1 MTDKVLPFGVISDTH
16 NHNWATFSHVIPET
30 GINNRLQYILD
41 ETWRAANKV
50 KELGGNTIIHCGDVF
65 HVRGNL
71 APSVLNPT
79 VAVYERIVNELGM
92 NVYILAGNHD
102 LEGNDANRLGNAAVA
117 LEGAGCT
124 VFSDVFVDSFTKRI
138 YVPYVHSMKKLRE
151 IVSDAAEGDKSE
163 WTLFLHAPMNGI
175 ISGIPDNGL
184 SVAELQK
191 LGFGAVF
198 CGHYHNHRVFDGNIC
213 SVGSLTHQTFSDVG
227 SKSGF
232 IIYQDS
238 TITHYPTSAPKF
250 VDYDPDWGEMEEME
264 YIIGN
269 YVRVKLENATNEDVE
284 EIRKYLKDKG
294 AAFSQIIHVPK
305 TETARESTASL
316 ESGSSMKVSISD
328 WCKKQ
333 GYDEEV
339 AKQAQEV
346 ADEVDAR

>member
-138 YVPYVHSMKKLRE
+138 YVPYVHSMKELRG
-151 IVSDAAEGDKSE
+151 ILSDSVEGDKSE
-163 WTLFLHAPMNGI
+163 WALFLHAPMNGVI
-175 ISGIPDNGL
+175 TGIPDNGL
-184 SVAELQK
+184 SVVELQK
-191 LGFGAVF
+191 LGFKAVF
-198 CGHYHNHRVFDGNIC
+198 CGHYHNHRIFSGNIC
-213 SVGSLTHQTFSDVG
+213 SVGSITHQTFSDVNT
-227 SKSGF
+227 KSGF
-232 IIYQDS
+232 LTFDGE
-238 TITHYPTSAPKF
+238 TITHYPTSAPRF
-250 VDYDPDWGEMEEME
+250 VDYDADWDEIEEVE
-264 YIIGN
+264 YVTGN
-269 YVRVKLENATNEDVE
+269 YVRAKLENATNEDVE
-284 EIRKYLKDKG
+284 EIRAYLKGKG
-294 AAFSQIIHVPK
+294 AAYVQIIHVPK
-305 TETARESTASL
+305 TETARDDVSSL
-316 ESGSSMKVSISD
+316 EAGSSMKVSISN

-333 GYDEEV
+333 GYDDDV
-339 AKQAQEV
+339 ATEAQSI
-346 ADEVDAR
+346 ADEVNAR